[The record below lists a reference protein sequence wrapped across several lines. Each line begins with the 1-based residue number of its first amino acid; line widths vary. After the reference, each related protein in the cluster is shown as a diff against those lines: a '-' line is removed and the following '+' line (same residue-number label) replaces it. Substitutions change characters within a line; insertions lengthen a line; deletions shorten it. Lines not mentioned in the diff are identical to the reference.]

1 MTSLG
6 SIRIEGVSK
15 VFRTD
20 RGDSKPLDG
29 LTLEIPA
36 GEVTAVVGESG
47 CGKTTLLRL
56 IAGLEKTDAGRIV
69 FEGRGGASPRVGVVF
84 QEHRLFPW
92 MTVRENIALAV
103 RNLPP
108 AEQKQKTDDALAL
121 VGLSERESAYPREL
135 SGGQAQRVGLARAL
149 AASPDVLLMDEP
161 FGALDA
167 LTRSRLYGE
176 FVSILEKR
184 PATVLLITHD
194 VTEAVLLSRRIYELG
209 GGKVKRV
216 FDVPFPYPRTLST
229 PGVGALS
236 DRILATFFQ

>member
-1 MTSLG
+1 M
-6 SIRIEGVSK
+6 
-15 VFRTD
+15 
-20 RGDSKPLDG
+20 
-29 LTLEIPA
+29 
-36 GEVTAVVGESG
+36 
-47 CGKTTLLRL
+47 
-56 IAGLEKTDAGRIV
+56 
-69 FEGRGGASPRVGVVF
+69 
-84 QEHRLFPW
+84 
-92 MTVRENIALAV
+92 

-108 AEQKQKTDDALAL
+108 AQQRQKTDEALAL
-121 VGLSERESAYPREL
+121 VGLASRESAYPREL

-167 LTRSRLYGE
+167 LTRNRLYGE